1 MRFKLQEDF
10 SKSIP
15 NWLKKE
21 LLKATPYSDQLKTNL
36 NNIYF
41 DLKNA
46 NFTEIPL
53 PEDEDQKEN
62 TIWNWIDQINEGT
75 INKQEKFILFL
86 LVKTVVDGKDTEM
99 VFCPFV
105 NEKSHSDE
113 GNLRF
118 LVTMKPKRVIAACY
132 ATNWTKDFLKLSKR
146 ATGRTQHNSL
156 ALDGNERVAYNGQP
170 YYKNRIILDG
180 RQFDASGYL
189 QKPFDHYTKKLLS
202 YQRKDTAEAL
212 VNIHNKLQN
221 CADIIKDFL
230 TNEVDLLDNS
240 SYDQAQSLLKKLNIA
255 NKRYERAMS
264 LLDMCEDEEEID
276 ELFKPKS
283 EFDSLNNLI
292 KDLQQAVK
300 TIKYADFD
308 W

>member
-1 MRFKLQEDF
+1 MKFQLQEEF

-21 LLKATPYSDQLKTNL
+21 LLKDAPYSNQLKNNL

-41 DLKNA
+41 DFKNA
-46 NFTEIPL
+46 TFIEIPL
-53 PEDEDQKEN
+53 PEDEIQKEN
-62 TIWNWIDQINEGT
+62 VIWNWIDQINEGT
-75 INKQEKFILFL
+75 INKHEKFVLFL
-86 LVKTVVDGKDTEM
+86 LVKTVASGKDTEM

-105 NEKSHSDE
+105 NEKAYSDE

-118 LVTMKPKRVIAACY
+118 LITMKPKRVLSACY
-132 ATNWTKDFLKLSKR
+132 ATGWAKDFLKLSKR
-146 ATGRTQHNSL
+146 VAGRNQHNSL
-156 ALDGNERVAYNGQP
+156 AFNGNERVAYEGQP
-170 YYKNRIILDG
+170 YSKNRIILDG
-180 RQFDASGYL
+180 REFDASGYL
-189 QKPFDHYTKKLLS
+189 QKPFDYYTKKLLA

-212 VNIHNKLQN
+212 INIHNKLQN
-221 CADIIKDFL
+221 CADIIKDFII
-230 TNEVDLLDNS
+230 NEVDLLDDS

-292 KDLQQAVK
+292 KDLQEAIK
-300 TIKYADFD
+300 EIKYTDFD